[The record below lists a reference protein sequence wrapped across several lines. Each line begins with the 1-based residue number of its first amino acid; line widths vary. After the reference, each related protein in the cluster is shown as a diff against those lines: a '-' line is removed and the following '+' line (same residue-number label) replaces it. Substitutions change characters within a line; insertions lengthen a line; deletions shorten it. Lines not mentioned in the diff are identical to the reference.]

1 MMVPTL
7 IITGDEDDACIQ
19 PSLFLKHHSGVRFR
33 DVCQD
38 RPHPQSR
45 GARFVQR
52 DAGAFPG
59 VGRGEPLAAAQ
70 SCFQAGV
77 KAERQHG
84 RSAVPGVCLEPCGA
98 RRFDDARVLKKT
110 GYQDRSKINMHE
122 PHEVQCWTKPLGVSK
137 EELQKAVCGEARND
151 HLATPWWWTA
161 KSSPKWRAKATA
173 PAFRPCWGRFFVQ
186 SLREIADTHTAAVM
200 VFRIQD
206 SFCFRPSSRARVV
219 IKSRNRAR
227 SA

>member
-1 MMVPTL
+1 VHGAISATARSATRV
-7 IITGDEDDACIQ
+7 I
-19 PSLFLKHHSGVRFR
+19 
-33 DVCQD
+33 
-38 RPHPQSR
+38 SR
-45 GARFVQR
+45 RS
-52 DAGAFPG
+52 
-59 VGRGEPLAAAQ
+59 Q

-84 RSAVPGVCLEPCGA
+84 RNAVPGVCLEPCGA

-110 GYQDRSKINMHE
+110 GYQDRSKINMLE
-122 PHEVQCWTKPLGVSK
+122 PTKFSVGPNPWGSRKKNCKRRSVAK
-137 EELQKAVCGEARND
+137 PGTI
-151 HLATPWWWTA
+151 HLATPWCWAA
-161 KSSPKWRAKATA
+161 KFSPKWRAKATA